1 MSLKAPVDRLKT
13 PRRLRRPARL
23 LAAVLALAAAGATS
37 PWGRASCRDETLEPN
52 GRGLQ
57 LLGGREAILLEQ
69 SERAREAAR
78 TRALI
83 LYRLLRT
90 AAVER
95 GVAGPATGG
104 DAGRRVDARAV
115 ALATTVLGRDLDEA
129 RALKA
134 ELDRVRA
141 ERASLRDA
149 PEERAATD
157 ATSPRSQAP
166 TSAPATAFLRP
177 VTGSVLTPFGVGRD
191 TATGAWIFRAAAS
204 FAAAPDEPVRSP
216 ADGRVVRVAGSLA
229 GGAAVVLACVEDRW
243 TFVMS
248 GLGSVAVSP
257 GEIVRRGDPVGRV
270 PGGPGSAL
278 RIEAWHGRAP
288 VDPVAVLRLR

>member
-1 MSLKAPVDRLKT
+1 M
-13 PRRLRRPARL
+13 RL

-37 PWGRASCRDETLEPN
+37 PRGHASCRDGTLEPN

-95 GVAGPATGG
+95 AVTGPATRG

-115 ALATTVLGRDLDEA
+115 ALATTVLARDLGEA

-141 ERASLRDA
+141 ERASLRDM
-149 PEERAATD
+149 PEEREVTD
-157 ATSPRSQAP
+157 PASPRSQASASASA
-166 TSAPATAFLRP
+166 SAPAFLRP
-177 VTGSVLTPFGVGRD
+177 VAGSVLTPFGVGRD

-216 ADGRVVRVAGSLA
+216 TDGRVVRVAGSLA
-229 GGAAVVLACVEDRW
+229 GGAAVVLARADVGDRW

-248 GLGSVAVSP
+248 GLGSVAVAP
-257 GEIVRRGDPVGRV
+257 GEIVRRGDPVGRA
-270 PGGPGSAL
+270 PGRSGSAL
-278 RIEAWHGRAP
+278 RIETWHGRAP
-288 VDPVAVLRLR
+288 VDPAAVLRQR